1 MGPLL
6 ETFYNYFKEECHDSP
21 LKLLWNRI
29 SQETRNCTLCIHQH
43 HQAQQMYD
51 KEYEESCISPLLDV
65 LRMLDEERIS
75 QHLKDLN
82 ARIAEGE
89 YDAGHDYA
97 EVVSVMFEVQLDSVL
112 LNFQALHHLFFI
124 LCKLLKEGNSSP
136 QTVSQD
142 PSNVSDI
149 SKFYLQGGFLKQPV
163 FDSSPTDGD
172 CSSFVSLTLW
182 KKFSCSLSEIAW
194 PSILKCLDGGKTFTD
209 YTVSQMT
216 CIRLLEV
223 MPVVLERLPRN
234 SSIML
239 ETFGNTK
246 WLHDLADW
254 GKSSLAV
261 VVRYWKQTLAYLLG
275 HIKACCSD
283 KSASAICD
291 VEKLISYEKVS
302 IDEVSKQVARLS
314 VSLTDE
320 GSTLNKIGRQSKC
333 SPSGESLNRKNC
345 SAESEILIVDETKM
359 NSLNSEPLI
368 DLEGEHVI
376 VLSDDEK
383 QGEISAHMGLS
394 SSWATTYGG
403 NHAGTDAA
411 GRELKADLKEEV
423 ITHGGLMVSP
433 GAHHQL
439 DSSSTDLVIEKMSSD
454 NNVGIQISQSSIQ
467 SEPSASK
474 RKKVET
480 EDGVTN
486 SFLSTDKSNLSKLS
500 DGTVNSEEIDSF
512 AAQLHS
518 RNAFPEMNS
527 ASNVQQSLKKPPKTS
542 DETMKEL
549 VCDTDDN
556 AWKFSFF
563 KPPRRHQTLITKPS
577 TSVPKRQVIQLT
589 SPVENRPGSMRLG
602 AGVQKRFQP
611 PRLDDWYRPILQLDF
626 FVAVGL
632 ASGTDKDNQNVGK
645 LKEVPVCFESP
656 DGYVEIF
663 RPLVLEE
670 FKAQLQSSYQEMASA
685 EEMSCGSL
693 SVLSVERIDDFHVVR
708 FVHDEDESAG
718 SKSLS
723 ENDLILLTRQ
733 PLRNSNCDTHTVGK
747 YRMHPEICRFP
758 SLHFYEGKLLN
769 GDQMSDKAASFHGT
783 GCLGPY
789 VFFDIIDGQEL
800 RGKNAASLSL
810 YNEAEAEAAVEVLR
824 FFRTSYPKEFSGGRI
839 GIITPYKRQ
848 LSLLHSRFSSA
859 FGPSITAEMEF
870 NTVDGFQGREV
881 DILLLSTVRA
891 AGSRSGTARVSSS
904 NLGFVADVRRMNVA
918 LTRAK
923 LSLWIFGHARTLQ
936 TNQSW
941 AALLEDAQQRNLIVS
956 GKKPYSSIYKF
967 GLENR
972 PSGNSSKIQLEEVER
987 IKPPSECVNTQKKV
1001 VKHIS
1006 ERKRR
1011 CLGAIPES
1019 IHTGEGGISSST
1031 KDAAK
1036 DDQKKARDGTNV
1048 SMKEVASA
1056 VIPNSDNKVLK
1067 GAKSKLEE
1075 DQVTTDKSWACRSND
1090 KQINVKK
1097 AGVGKGNDIHNIRG
1111 HSAGKVKS
1119 GSQKHQRLVADEM
1132 CSKTFKHDKL
1142 QQAKAGA
1149 SLCEGSSKEKGE
1161 QGASTQVE
1169 VLKDSIMKRK
1179 QQREAV
1185 DALLSSAL
1193 ISSKK
1198 SESSVKSSA
1207 KRTLSTSNTS
1217 CDPIRPQKRV
1227 NG

>member
-1 MGPLL
+1 
-6 ETFYNYFKEECHDSP
+6 
-21 LKLLWNRI
+21 
-29 SQETRNCTLCIHQH
+29 
-43 HQAQQMYD
+43 
-51 KEYEESCISPLLDV
+51 
-65 LRMLDEERIS
+65 
-75 QHLKDLN
+75 
-82 ARIAEGE
+82 
-89 YDAGHDYA
+89 
-97 EVVSVMFEVQLDSVL
+97 
-112 LNFQALHHLFFI
+112 
-124 LCKLLKEGNSSP
+124 
-136 QTVSQD
+136 
-142 PSNVSDI
+142 
-149 SKFYLQGGFLKQPV
+149 
-163 FDSSPTDGD
+163 
-172 CSSFVSLTLW
+172 
-182 KKFSCSLSEIAW
+182 
-194 PSILKCLDGGKTFTD
+194 
-209 YTVSQMT
+209 
-216 CIRLLEV
+216 

-291 VEKLISYEKVS
+291 VEKTYFICAEKVS

-433 GAHHQL
+433 GAHHQ
-439 DSSSTDLVIEKMSSD
+439 DSCSTDLVIEKMSSD
-454 NNVGIQISQSSIQ
+454 NNVGTQISQSSIQ

-486 SFLSTDKSNLSKLS
+486 LFLSTDKSNLTKLS
-500 DGTVNSEEIDSF
+500 DGTVNSEEINSF

-518 RNAFPEMNS
+518 GNAFPEMNS

-611 PRLDDWYRPILQLDF
+611 PRLDDCFWNGQ
-626 FVAVGL
+626 
-632 ASGTDKDNQNVGK
+632 DNQNVGK

-708 FVHDEDESAG
+708 FVHDEDESTG

-747 YRMHPEICRFP
+747 VERREKDNKRRLNILAIRLYLQGCSRLNRARKFLTERSKWYVGRIMSITPQLREFQALSSIREIPLLPVILNPVNHPCGQYESRTENLSKLPQPLQQIFKSSYNGSQLRAI
-758 SLHFYEGKLLN
+758 SLAIVPFDLKKDFELTLV
-769 GDQMSDKAASFHGT
+769 QGT
-783 GCLGPY
+783 GKTRTIVAIVSGLLAFSQMKDSKGLRNGGPA
-789 VFFDIIDGQEL
+789 FSNSSTTNQRISQS
-800 RGKNAASLSL
+800 AAIARAWQDAAFARQL
-810 YNEAEAEAAVEVLR
+810 NEDVESKKR
-824 FFRTSYPKEFSGGRI
+824 STGSCIGGRI
-839 GIITPYKRQ
+839 LICAQSNAAVDELVARI
-848 LSLLHSRFSSA
+848 SSE
-859 FGPSITAEMEF
+859 GLYGC
-870 NTVDGFQGREV
+870 DGHRY
-881 DILLLSTVRA
+881 
-891 AGSRSGTARVSSS
+891 
-904 NLGFVADVRRMNVA
+904 
-918 LTRAK
+918 
-923 LSLWIFGHARTLQ
+923 
-936 TNQSW
+936 
-941 AALLEDAQQRNLIVS
+941 
-956 GKKPYSSIYKF
+956 KPYLVRVGNAKTVHPNSLPFFIDT
-967 GLENR
+967 LVENR
-972 PSGNSSKIQLEEVER
+972 LGEEKRNTRDEKKSSTSADSLTTLRTNLEKLVDRIRYYESKRASLQEGNSDCKNLVEGDCGDAEVLSDAELKEKLR
-987 IKPPSECVNTQKKV
+987 RLYEKKKAMYTDLANVQAREKKHSDEIRVLRHKYRTAILKEAEIVVTTLSGCGGDLYGVCSESTSGHKF
-1001 VKHIS
+1001 
-1006 ERKRR
+1006 
-1011 CLGAIPES
+1011 
-1019 IHTGEGGISSST
+1019 ISSSENT
-1031 KDAAK
+1031 LFDA
-1036 DDQKKARDGTNV
+1036 V
-1048 SMKEVASA
+1048 
-1056 VIPNSDNKVLK
+1056 VI
-1067 GAKSKLEE
+1067 
-1075 DQVTTDKSWACRSND
+1075 
-1090 KQINVKK
+1090 
-1097 AGVGKGNDIHNIRG
+1097 
-1111 HSAGKVKS
+1111 
-1119 GSQKHQRLVADEM
+1119 DEAA
-1132 CSKTFKHDKL
+1132 
-1142 QQAKAGA
+1142 Q
-1149 SLCEGSSKEKGE
+1149 
-1161 QGASTQVE
+1161 
-1169 VLKDSIMKRK
+1169 
-1179 QQREAV
+1179 
-1185 DALLSSAL
+1185 
-1193 ISSKK
+1193 
-1198 SESSVKSSA
+1198 
-1207 KRTLSTSNTS
+1207 
-1217 CDPIRPQKRV
+1217 
-1227 NG
+1227 